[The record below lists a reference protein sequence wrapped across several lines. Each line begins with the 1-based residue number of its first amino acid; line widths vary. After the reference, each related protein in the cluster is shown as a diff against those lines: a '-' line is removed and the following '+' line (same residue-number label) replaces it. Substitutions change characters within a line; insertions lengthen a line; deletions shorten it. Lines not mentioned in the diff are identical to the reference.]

1 MNTIMHADTT
11 ITDITAKY
19 SLCVTPEC
27 HSQRTTV
34 SVITDATTLAV
45 CTYTTDAASLAACIY
60 NLWSYLTTVGHK
72 LYRIFI
78 LPMIK
83 DKLYRILILPV
94 IKDKLYR
101 ILILPMIKD
110 KPYRIHLL
118 QMIKDLCNCN
128 LCLTPGGH
136 SIDRLTCL

>member
-11 ITDITAKY
+11 ITDVTAKY

-34 SVITDATTLAV
+34 SVITEATTLAA
-45 CTYTTDAASLAACIY
+45 CIYTTDAAALAVCIY
-60 NLWSYLTTVGHK
+60 NLWFYLTTVGHK
-72 LYRIFI
+72 LYRILI

-83 DKLYRILILPV
+83 DKLYRILILPM
-94 IKDKLYR
+94 L
-101 ILILPMIKD
+101 KD
-110 KPYRIHLL
+110 KPYRILLL